1 MVSESACLLSIFEFT
16 WNKSQYWHAAFVCLC
31 GRAIEDNLIRIL
43 DNERILSYEIWE
55 RYKVRSLMDTIVMYP
70 TFRNM
75 VQSLRADFG
84 HKVKSTDAEYLADE
98 GVLVRGEVVG
108 SFKLS
113 SPLDVIFQARYHPFK
128 LLNYQSIVLLVGIA

>member
-1 MVSESACLLSIFEFT
+1 MDFEQQIIEDIFIQT
-16 WNKSQYWHAAFVCLC
+16 NGHAAFV
-31 GRAIEDNLIRIL
+31 
-43 DNERILSYEIWE
+43 S
-55 RYKVRSLMDTIVMYP
+55 
-70 TFRNM
+70 
-75 VQSLRADFG
+75 DFG

-128 LLNYQSIVLLVGIA
+128 LLNYQSILRANVSINIVTS

>member
-1 MVSESACLLSIFEFT
+1 MDFEQQIIEDIFIQT
-16 WNKSQYWHAAFVCLC
+16 NGHAAFVCLC

-43 DNERILSYEIWE
+43 DNERIL
-55 RYKVRSLMDTIVMYP
+55 T
-70 TFRNM
+70 
-75 VQSLRADFG
+75 DFG

-113 SPLDVIFQARYHPFK
+113 SPLARYHPFK
-128 LLNYQSIVLLVGIA
+128 LLNYQSILRANVSINIVTS